1 MRFKI
6 EIPTSQN
13 RYPVYFQ
20 EQGLKYIGSLIKS
33 HFNRRPV
40 LVITDKNVWKHYGEK
55 YCKALEKEGLTPF
68 TVVLKGGEEEKSLE
82 TVSKIYNY
90 ALNVGVARD
99 GLIIALGGGVIG
111 DLAGFV
117 AATYMRGISFIQ
129 IPTTLLSM
137 VDSSIGGK
145 VAVNHPT
152 AKNIIGSFYQPSF
165 VLVDEAFLG
174 TLPSREITAGLAELI
189 KYGIGLDFGLFR
201 QLELSGLREEKGL
214 LCSGGAYK
222 KKKGFNFLKLIAKA
236 VLIKGKVV
244 AIDERDKGIRALLNL
259 GHTFGHAL
267 ESATGYQYYLH
278 GEAVALGM
286 MAATRL
292 SQKLNNLNERDAGRI
307 CELLGSLDLPPPP
320 EGLSA
325 EKVLNAMASDKK
337 KQGTNLVFVLPSAI
351 GESFLYKSPPRE
363 LIKEAVVF
371 ILGENKKCY
380 KSSRSQAQDQNTA
393 GVKK

>member
-1 MRFKI
+1 M
-6 EIPTSQN
+6 
-13 RYPVYFQ
+13 
-20 EQGLKYIGSLIKS
+20 LI
-33 HFNRRPV
+33 
-40 LVITDKNVWKHYGEK
+40 
-55 YCKALEKEGLTPF
+55 
-68 TVVLKGGEEEKSLE
+68 
-82 TVSKIYNY
+82 
-90 ALNVGVARD
+90 
-99 GLIIALGGGVIG
+99 
-111 DLAGFV
+111 
-117 AATYMRGISFIQ
+117 
-129 IPTTLLSM
+129 
-137 VDSSIGGK
+137 
-145 VAVNHPT
+145 
-152 AKNIIGSFYQPSF
+152 
-165 VLVDEAFLG
+165 
-174 TLPSREITAGLAELI
+174 
-189 KYGIGLDFGLFR
+189 
-201 QLELSGLREEKGL
+201 
-214 LCSGGAYK
+214 K

-337 KQGTNLVFVLPSAI
+337 KQGTDLVFVLPSAI